1 MVLVKRKFKNTFD
14 QQSSS
19 GPVYETVSSPQ
30 ANVIEVETN
39 KAYGYLNE
47 MVSSPRAKVTELE
60 MAILSNK
67 SSVHFEPSTPVLYIN
82 SKIMMCKCIALA
94 IRSL

>member
-1 MVLVKRKFKNTFD
+1 MWCWYKRKFKNTFD

-60 MAILSNK
+60 TNK
-67 SSVHFEPSTPVLYIN
+67 AYGYLN
-82 SKIMMCKCIALA
+82 
-94 IRSL
+94 